1 MKKLFLA
8 ITIMLGALLF
18 SCTKSQE
25 QLPPELTGKAD
36 GSKGELVDDGS
47 KVYNP
52 TATIEDFV
60 LDGAA
65 ATKTVI
71 TIDETTGANFA
82 FADGDRLGVYPY
94 YPKQGSQVLFQVSS
108 SSAESFTFNGNGF
121 ALESGQLYA
130 AYYPLQNAGYGDT
143 DQSVTSASMM
153 THIPVDYAHQVQT
166 STDGTS
172 FNISTADYLVAN
184 GITPQNGVCNFQ
196 MSHIGALVVM
206 DVTVPVAGT
215 YTELALN
222 SDSAAFLQTGT
233 LDLTQS
239 ITLGEGA
246 PTQGIAITPV
256 TTSSKAALALGAEGS
271 GLYIA
276 AGQTVRFC
284 MMVAPIDLRSS
295 AVTLTL
301 RNSTGD
307 NYMTQIASKNF
318 KQGYAYKIICGVGL
332 PTNLSTTNGMDSG
345 TTSTANCYIVN
356 TNAVNPAGYKF
367 VTTVAGNGHGV
378 NWSSIGFADNE
389 NEAYPTGGGS
399 SLSGNGVEIILNQNN
414 CVSDVY
420 FQDNKIYFKATGAE
434 GNAKLT
440 LTNNG
445 TRVWTWHIWC
455 TDQPGTVTI
464 PSKVT
469 SNTSYAV
476 MDRNIGAITAGR
488 EGESQAEE
496 MYGFYYPYG
505 HYIGF
510 TAAEYSNGDEGA
522 WRMIDTYAYH
532 PEKPYVKFGSNYQT
546 FRTYGW
552 ANNEN
557 DPYALIWGGGSFY
570 QNNYATGANSVK
582 TMYDPCPPGYKVM
595 TYDVLEGYS
604 GTNVAEVSAD
614 YYGVSIAGTN
624 GTLFIPYNGR
634 IYKGGYSMTYVN
646 IWGTDYPVST
656 FYLAYLWTSRFWQN
670 LTSSCYTI
678 AKKPGYNDQA
688 QNGAVTTDILSRGM
702 GVRCM
707 AQ

>member
-1 MKKLFLA
+1 MKKLYLA
-8 ITIMLGALLF
+8 TIIMLGAVAF

-25 QLPPELTGKAD
+25 QLPAEMLGAA
-36 GSKGELVDDGS
+36 GSRGELVDDGS
-47 KVYNP
+47 KVYDP

-60 LDGAA
+60 LDGAV

-71 TIDETTGANFA
+71 TINQNTGANFT

-94 YPKQGSQVLFQVSS
+94 YPKQGSQAQFQVSS
-108 SSAESFTFNGNGF
+108 SSAETFTFNGNGF

-130 AYYPLQNAGYGDT
+130 AYYPLQRAGYGDE
-143 DQSVTSASMM
+143 DQGITSASMM
-153 THIPVDYAHQVQT
+153 THLPVDYTRQVQT

-172 FNISTADYLVAN
+172 FTISTADYLVAN
-184 GITPQNGVCNFQ
+184 GITPLNGVCNFK
-196 MSHIGALVVM
+196 MSHIGALLVM

-222 SDSAAFLQTGT
+222 SSSAAFLQTGT
-233 LDLTQS
+233 VDLTQT

-256 TTSSKAALALGAEGS
+256 TTGSKAALTLGEEGS
-271 GLYIA
+271 GLYIE

-284 MMVAPIDLRSS
+284 MMVAPVDLRSS

-307 NYMTQIASKNF
+307 NYMTQVESKNF
-318 KQGYAYKIICGVGL
+318 KQGYAYMINCGVGM
-332 PTNLSTTNGMDSG
+332 PTNLSTTNGLDSG

-378 NWSSIGFADNE
+378 DWSSIGFADNE
-389 NEAYPTGGGS
+389 NEAYPTGGGAA
-399 SLSGNGVEIILNQNN
+399 LAGNGVEIILNQNN

-420 FQDNKIYFKATGAE
+420 FYDNKIYFKATGSE

-496 MYGFYYPYG
+496 MYGFYYPFG

-532 PEKPYVKFGSNYQT
+532 PEKPYLKFGSNYQT

-557 DPYALIWGGGSFY
+557 APYALIWGAGSYY
-570 QNNYATGANSVK
+570 QNNYVAGTSSVK

-595 TYDVLEGYS
+595 SYDVLDGYS

-614 YYGVSIAGTN
+614 YYGVSISGTN

-634 IYKGGYSMTYVN
+634 IYRGGYSMNYVN

-656 FYLAYLWTSRFWQN
+656 FYFAYLWTSRFWQN
-670 LTSSCYTI
+670 LTPSCYTI

-688 QNGAVTTDILSRGM
+688 QSGAVTVDILSRGM